1 MKRKVIYAKK
11 PLYHITTARFADR
24 VERFAASE
32 LQKYIYSA
40 TDVCLP
46 YFSDRCE
53 KRTPE
58 ILIGK
63 DARSNNICLDK
74 VVGDGFVIKT
84 EGRNVI
90 IAGKTSK
97 GTLNGVYSFLERFFN
112 FRRFTFD
119 VEKIERM
126 RSLIVDDMYILENPD
141 FEYREVYTRLGFDK
155 DFSSKNKLNS
165 NLAEYSDL
173 TGMNMRFYNCHH
185 SFSDLVPFEKYGKTH
200 PEYYSEVDGKRISEN
215 YQLCLTNEEVI
226 KISTEKVKEWIRE
239 NPDCKIFSVAQNDC
253 YNFCTCEKCKE
264 IDDKEQSNSG
274 SIIYFVNRI
283 AEEIEKEYP
292 DVLIHTFAYTYSV
305 NAPKFVKP
313 RKNVIVRLCN
323 FGVNR
328 GIDFVALLK
337 KDDEGAVNYIEN
349 LNRWSDICSHLYVWE
364 YIVNFKHY
372 LIPFPNI
379 YAMAENIK
387 YYKRRGIKGL
397 LLQGNFSYGN
407 TSSLTELKTYVFARL
422 LWNSELDVSVLIKE
436 FTDAVYGN
444 SAECM
449 REYVELLH
457 SIVGDKYINMYNSA
471 DQEYYTDE
479 FIQKA
484 EEIFEKA
491 LKLEKNKIVK
501 ERIQREYLSIMYLK
515 ACRLEVG
522 DSRKAKLC
530 NELEKW
536 LRYFKFTEIQERTLL
551 DVSLNALK
559 NIKNY
564 DVYEGRYTLYYEM
577 R

>member
-1 MKRKVIYAKK
+1 MKRKIIYSKK

-46 YFSDRCE
+46 YFSDRCD
-53 KRTPE
+53 KRSPE

-63 DARSNNICLDK
+63 DARSNNICLDE

-84 EGRNVI
+84 VGRDLI

-112 FRRFTFD
+112 FRHFTFD
-119 VEKIERM
+119 VEKIEKR
-126 RSLIVDDMYILENPD
+126 RSLVLDDIFIVENPD

-165 NLAEYSDL
+165 NLAEQSDL
-173 TGMNMRFYNCHH
+173 TGKNMRFFNCHH
-185 SFSDLVPFEKYGKTH
+185 SFSDLVPFEKYGKDH
-200 PEYYSEVDGKRISEN
+200 PEYFSEVDGKRIGEN
-215 YQLCLTNEEVI
+215 AQLCLTNEEVI
-226 KISTEKVKEWIRE
+226 KISTQKVKEWIKE

-253 YNFCTCEKCKE
+253 NNYCTCNRCKE
-264 IDDKEQSNSG
+264 IDDKEQSPSG
-274 SIIYFVNRI
+274 TIIYFVNRI

-305 NAPKFVKP
+305 NAPKYIKP

-328 GIDFVALLK
+328 GIGFDTLLEK
-337 KDDEGAVNYIEN
+337 NDEDAVKYIQN
-349 LNRWSDICSHLYVWE
+349 LNKWSDICSHLYVWE

-379 YAMAENIK
+379 YAMADNIK

-422 LWNSELDVSVLIKE
+422 LWNSELDTAELIKE
-436 FTDAVYGN
+436 FTDAVYGK
-444 SAECM
+444 SAVYM

-457 SIVGDKYINMYNSA
+457 SIVCDKYINMYNSA
-471 DQEYYTDE
+471 DQDYYTDE
-479 FIQKA
+479 FIKKA
-484 EEIFEKA
+484 EDIFNKA
-491 LKLEKNKIVK
+491 LGAEKNKTIRD
-501 ERIQREYLSIMYLK
+501 RIKREYLSILYLK

-522 DSRKAKLC
+522 EAEKDNLC
-530 NELEKW
+530 KELEKW

-551 DVSLNALK
+551 EVSLNALK
-559 NIKNY
+559 TIKNY
-564 DVYEGRYTLYYEM
+564 DVYDGRYTLYYEM